1 MGWNKELLELQN
13 ELYDLSVRNPF
24 VHIKPERLWWGTEE
38 NEILDKIYTK
48 ARYYSNEYGLDTVL
62 EVSHFIA
69 WVPPGWGDDKKLI
82 SPLFYFP
89 AYLKKQQRITVSYA
103 LEKISEQ
110 PQVNPVLRHY
120 FKVFFELELPQ
131 EVDDPIVLI
140 QEIQAYL
147 NGDQKQL
154 TFVDTF
160 SLDENWCI
168 MEAYAVGNFNY
179 RKSAL
184 GADYNMFV
192 EQPNDSIKRL
202 FSGDYKTAEKACNYF
217 PVLPLDQFQQA
228 AVENAL
234 QNDYLIQGPPGT
246 GKSHTIVG
254 LIGGFLAQNKKVL
267 FVSEKRAALEVV
279 NHRLST
285 IGLGDLVAYFNTDK
299 DQKKNFYKRLEM
311 GWKNANDKSDVNTVL
326 FSSRPH
332 NTLIDYYNDFWLRQ
346 QGEIGLHTLVTT
358 IFKEGLS
365 VAELG
370 LEGKAPSFAEWSE
383 HYEELQRLERVLCKA
398 FSVDTLGDTYF
409 IGLSKAVFSE
419 QDITG
424 QLAKRLDNLEVTYAQ
439 IRVIQME
446 YELGDQ
452 LDEFIRLALTASILN
467 MVDKIQIDLLNT
479 ASKKYKSFNTWAK
492 KYQVLKTRLVHA
504 EKANEKWTK
513 KPSLSEITEL
523 LDLVR
528 SQDQPQGSSIFRRLK
543 RNPVRL
549 KEAFKDFH
557 SGIGNHTKIKLLE
570 SLQLEWRLRG
580 ELEEIKVKLKHN
592 LNINDP
598 DNEIDLIFNL
608 RNKLDGLSQNEY
620 LKILEH
626 PQSVEL
632 IKALSQ
638 IHPDIVRFNSQ
649 KRLLFANQERVDL
662 QLLSDKIKALIGNL
676 GLMQHWLTEL
686 KQLFGLPG
694 KVLNVLRNNTDSIA
708 VLNSK
713 IAYHELLRL
722 TRFDPHFKQL
732 SGDTLAQN
740 FAAFGRELQAV
751 CDGNIEA
758 IKAEIRNTQLE
769 KETLLAKPGYK
780 LKPEQKDLK
789 KKYKVAKR
797 VLLHEI
803 NKKQRYLPVKKL
815 LDHMEEDLLRL
826 QPVWMMNPLTVS
838 AYLPCIA
845 DLFDVVIFDEASQIP
860 LEDAVPSIYRAKQ
873 VVIVGDD
880 KQMPPASFFSNRSEI
895 KTILDAARGI
905 YKGEMLRWHYRS
917 KHTALIQFSNQ
928 EFYQNELVG
937 LPSDMT
943 SSPIDWIYVEN
954 GNYQSGKNSNE
965 AKVLVADLEAQIK
978 DPAGRSILVI
988 TFSQEQ
994 EKEINRQLKSLGVS
1008 SDRIRIRNLENVQG
1022 AEADIVFISVGY
1034 GRSESGEFRLNF
1046 GPVNQVNGEKRLNV
1060 MFTRAIERMVVY
1072 SSVCAADFGWS
1083 DNRGVALLKDFL
1095 FYVEHNAVN
1104 NVTSGRL
1111 TPVHQYIHNLLS
1123 KHQVDFVYQSVENK
1137 LAVNAFINAK
1147 NGRVLLV
1154 DPGMGELETDD
1165 LVNLYSNL
1173 SRRFKRVKIVLALD
1187 IWLDKSRVDEAV
1199 LNFFME

>member
-1 MGWNKELLELQN
+1 MNWDKQLLELQN

-24 VHIKPERLWWGTEE
+24 VHIKPERLWWGTDE
-38 NEILDKIYTK
+38 NEVLDKIYTK
-48 ARYYSNEYGLDTVL
+48 ARYYRNEYGLDTVL

-89 AYLKKQQRITVSYA
+89 IDLKKQQRIAVSYV
-103 LEKISEQ
+103 LEKTTEQ
-110 PQVNPVLRHY
+110 AQVNPVLRHY
-120 FKVFFELELPQ
+120 FKQFFELELPQ
-131 EVDDPIVLI
+131 EVDNPAVLI
-140 QEIQAYL
+140 KEIQAYF
-147 NGDQKQL
+147 NENDAKTKL
-154 TFVDTF
+154 TFADRF
-160 SLDENWCI
+160 SLDDNWCI
-168 MEAYAVGNFNY
+168 MKAYGVGNFNY

-184 GADYNMFV
+184 GADYTVFA
-192 EQPNDSIKRL
+192 QAPNDSIKRL
-202 FSGDYKTAEKACNYF
+202 LSGDYKTAEQALNYC

-234 QNDYLIQGPPGT
+234 QHDYLIQGPPGT

-267 FVSEKRAALEVV
+267 FVSEKRSALEVV
-279 NHRLST
+279 NHRLSK

-299 DQKKNFYKRLEM
+299 DQKKSFYSRLEM
-311 GWKNANDKSDVNTVL
+311 GWRNANDKSDLNSIPL
-326 FSSRPH
+326 KSKPH
-332 NTLIDYYNDFWLRQ
+332 NALIDYYNDFWIKQ
-346 QGEIGLHTLVTT
+346 QGDESLQNLVTT
-358 IFKEGLS
+358 ILKEGLS
-365 VAELG
+365 IAELG

-383 HYEELQRLERVLCKA
+383 HYAELQRLEGVLCKA
-398 FSVDTLGDTYF
+398 FGAATLGDTSF

-424 QLAKRLDNLEVTYAQ
+424 QLAKRLDSLEVTYAE
-439 IRVIQME
+439 IRKIQSE

-528 SQDQPQGSSIFRRLK
+528 SQDRPQGSSIFRRLK

-580 ELEEIKVKLKHN
+580 ELEEIQVKLRHN

-626 PQSVEL
+626 PQSADL
-632 IKALSQ
+632 IKVLSQ

-649 KRLLFANQERVDL
+649 NRLLFANQEKVDL
-662 QLLSDKIKALIGNL
+662 ELLSHRIKALTSNL
-676 GLMQHWLTEL
+676 ALVQHWLTEL

-694 KVLNVLRNNTDSIA
+694 KVLNVLRNNADSIA
-708 VLNSK
+708 VLNCK
-713 IAYHELLRL
+713 MAYQELLQL
-722 TRFDPHFKQL
+722 TRFDPHFKHL
-732 SGDTLAQN
+732 SGETLAQN
-740 FAAFGRELQAV
+740 FAVHGREFQTI

-758 IKAEIRNTQLE
+758 IKADIRNAQLE
-769 KETLLAKPGYK
+769 KEALLAKPGYK
-780 LKPEQKDLK
+780 LKPEQKALK
-789 KKYKVAKR
+789 KKYKATKR

-803 NKKQRYLPVKKL
+803 NKKQRHLPVKKL
-815 LDHMEEDLLRL
+815 LGQMEEDLLHL
-826 QPVWMMNPLTVS
+826 QPIWMMNPLTVS

-845 DLFDVVIFDEASQIP
+845 DLFDIVIFDEASQIP
-860 LEDAVPSIYRAKQ
+860 LEDAIPSIYRAKQ

-880 KQMPPASFFSNRSEI
+880 KQMPPSSFFSNRSEI
-895 KTILDAARGI
+895 RTILDAANGL

-917 KHTALIQFSNQ
+917 KHAALIQFSNQ
-928 EFYQNELVG
+928 EFYQNELIG
-937 LPSDMT
+937 LPSEMT
-943 SSPIDWIYVEN
+943 SGPIDWRYVAD

-965 AKVLVADLEAQIK
+965 AKALVTDLNALLKDVADK
-978 DPAGRSILVI
+978 SILVI
-988 TFSQEQ
+988 AFSQEQ
-994 EKEINRQLKSLGVS
+994 EKEIKRQLGVNDV
-1008 SDRIRIRNLENVQG
+1008 SDERVRVRNLENVQG

-1034 GRSESGEFRLNF
+1034 GKSESGEFRLNF

-1060 MFTRAIERMVVY
+1060 MFTRAIEKMVVY
-1072 SSVCAADFGWS
+1072 SSVSAADFGWS
-1083 DNRGVALLKDFL
+1083 DNRGVTVLKDFL
-1095 FYVEHNAVN
+1095 FYIEHNASN
-1104 NVTSGRL
+1104 NIASGRL
-1111 TPVHQYIHNLLS
+1111 TPVHQYIHDLLN
-1123 KHQVDFVYQSVENK
+1123 KHKVDFTFQSVENK
-1137 LAVNAFINAK
+1137 VAINVYVHK
-1147 NGRVLLV
+1147 GRVLLV

-1165 LVNLYSNL
+1165 LMNLYRNL
-1173 SRRFKRVKIVLALD
+1173 NSRFKRVKIVLALD
-1187 IWLDKSRVDEAV
+1187 IWLNKARVEESV
-1199 LNFFME
+1199 LSFFVE